1 MKRIKYLLAGA
12 LLMSM
17 SAPVIAQSEDQ
28 VAIKQATEIIK
39 STKNDVEKALKP
51 IYKANKKNPAVLV
64 GIGRAFLDQKNTEM
78 AMKYA
83 NLAMERDK
91 KYAPA
96 YILAGD
102 VEVMKDDGGAAAG
115 WYQQAKYFDPKNPDA
130 YFKYANILR
139 GRSPEEAVANLND
152 LRTQRPDIAVDALA
166 ARIYYNSNML
176 DKSMQ
181 YYEKVDKSKLENVD
195 ITNYAMAGYL
205 SQKRQKSLDMALYGL
220 SKNPRYAA
228 WNRIAFYN
236 YTDEGQIQDA
246 LKYAD
251 RLFNASDSAVIS
263 GYDYTY
269 YGQAYLGDKQYDN
282 AIKMF
287 EKALTANKENAELLN
302 NNKKGLSDAYLGKG
316 DFANAIKY
324 YEDYLVNVQKPS
336 ATDLAG
342 LGSIYTTM
350 AASQTGEEQKATYL
364 KADEVYK
371 QLGEKFPANI
381 DFANF
386 MRARVNSNLDPE
398 TKQGL
403 AKPFYEALAK
413 SLSEKA
419 SRDDVDNTRLIE
431 AYRYLGYYYLLQGNK
446 ATADS
451 YWKKVLE
458 LDPNNEVAKQ
468 ALGMK

>member
-1 MKRIKYLLAGA
+1 MKTIKYLLIGA
-12 LLMSM
+12 LLLGF
-17 SAPVIAQSEDQ
+17 SAPSMAQND
-28 VAIKQATEIIK
+28 VAIKQATQIIK
-39 STKNDVEKALKP
+39 STSPQTVEKALKD
-51 IYKANKKNPAVLV
+51 IVKANKKNPAVLV
-64 GIGRAFLDQKNTEM
+64 GIGHAFLDQKNTEL

-83 NLAMERDK
+83 ELAMARDK

-102 VEVMKDDGGAAAG
+102 VEVANDDGGAAAG

-139 GRSPEEAVANLND
+139 GRSPEEAVANLNE
-152 LRTQRPDIAVDALA
+152 LRAQRPDIAVDALA
-166 ARIYYNSNML
+166 GRIYYNSNML
-176 DKSMQ
+176 DKCMQ
-181 YYEKVDKSKLENVD
+181 AYEKVDKSKLEDVD

-220 SKNPRYAA
+220 SKNPRNAA
-228 WNRIAFYN
+228 WNRLACYN
-236 YTDEGQIQDA
+236 YTDEGKVEEA

-251 RLFNASDSAVIS
+251 RLFNASDSAKIS

-269 YGQAYLGDKQYDN
+269 YGQAYLANKQYDN
-282 AIKMF
+282 AIDMF
-287 EKALTANKENAELLN
+287 KKALTANAESKDLAN
-302 NNKKGLSDAYLGKG
+302 SNKKSLSDAYLAKG
-316 DFANAIKY
+316 DHANAISY
-324 YEDYLVNVQKPS
+324 YEEYLKNVKEPT

-386 MRARVNSNLDPE
+386 LRARVNSNLDPE
-398 TKQGL
+398 TKEGL
-403 AKPFYEALAK
+403 AKPFYEALAS
-413 SLSEKA
+413 SLSQKTD
-419 SRDDVDNTRLIE
+419 RDNVDNTRLIE
-431 AYRYLGYYYLLQGNK
+431 AYRYLGYYHLLKNDK
-446 ATADS
+446 TTADS

-458 LDPNNEVAKQ
+458 LDPENETAKQ

>member
-1 MKRIKYLLAGA
+1 MKAIKYLLVGA
-12 LLMSM
+12 LLIGF
-17 SAPVIAQSEDQ
+17 SAPSMAQDDA
-28 VAIKQATEIIK
+28 AISQATQIIK
-39 STKNDVEKALKP
+39 SSGANAEKALKD
-51 IYKANKKNPAVLV
+51 IIKANKKNPAVLV
-64 GIGRAFLDQKNTEM
+64 GIGRAFLDQKDTAL

-83 NLAMERDK
+83 TMAMERNK

-102 VEVMKDDGGAAAG
+102 IEVAKDDGGAAAG

-139 GRSPEEAVANLND
+139 GRSPEEAVSNLNE

-166 ARIYYNSNML
+166 GRIYYNSNML

-181 YYEKVDKSKLENVD
+181 YYEKVDKSKLEDVD

-205 SQKRQKSLDMALYGL
+205 SQQRQKSLDMALYGL
-220 SKNPRYAA
+220 NKNPRYAA
-228 WNRIAFYN
+228 WNRLAFYN
-236 YTDEGQIQDA
+236 YTDEGKVEEA
-246 LKYAD
+246 LKYAH
-251 RLFNASDSAVIS
+251 RLFNASDSAKIS

-269 YGQAYLGDKQYDN
+269 YGQAYLGNKQYDK
-282 AIKMF
+282 AIEMLK
-287 EKALTANKENAELLN
+287 KAITANADNAELAN
-302 NNKKGLSDAYLGKG
+302 SNKKGLSDAYLAMG
-316 DFANAIKY
+316 DYANAIAY
-324 YEDYLVNVQKPS
+324 YEDYLKNDKEIT

-350 AASQTGEEQKATYL
+350 ASSQTGEEQKATYL
-364 KADEVYK
+364 KADQVYK

-386 MRARVNSNLDPE
+386 LRARVNSNLDPD
-398 TKQGL
+398 TKEGL
-403 AKPFYEALAK
+403 AKPFYEALAN
-413 SLSEKA
+413 SLSA
-419 SRDDVDNTRLIE
+419 NTNRDNVDNTRLIE
-431 AYRYLGYYYLLQGNK
+431 AYRYLGYYYLVKNDK
-446 ATADS
+446 ATADT

-458 LDPNNEVAKQ
+458 LDPENETAKQ

>member
-1 MKRIKYLLAGA
+1 MKAIKYLLIGA
-12 LLMSM
+12 LLLGF
-17 SAPVIAQSEDQ
+17 SAPSMAQND
-28 VAIKQATEIIK
+28 VAITQATQIIK
-39 STKNDVEKALKP
+39 TTSPDAVEKALKD
-51 IYKANKKNPAVLV
+51 IVKANKKNPAVLV
-64 GIGRAFLDQKNTEM
+64 GIGHAFLDQKNTEL

-83 NLAMERDK
+83 ELAMARDK

-102 VEVMKDDGGAAAG
+102 VEVAKDDGGAAAG

-139 GRSPEEAVANLND
+139 GRSPEEAVANLNE
-152 LRTQRPDIAVDALA
+152 LRAQRPDIAVDALA
-166 ARIYYNSNML
+166 GRIYYNSNML

-181 YYEKVDKSKLENVD
+181 AYEKVDKSKLEDVD

-205 SQKRQKSLDMALYGL
+205 SQHRQKSLDMALYGL
-220 SKNPRYAA
+220 NKNPRYAA
-228 WNRIAFYN
+228 WNRLAFYN
-236 YTDEGQIQDA
+236 YTDEGKVEEA

-251 RLFNASDSAVIS
+251 RLFNNS
-263 GYDYTY
+263 
-269 YGQAYLGDKQYDN
+269 
-282 AIKMF
+282 
-287 EKALTANKENAELLN
+287 
-302 NNKKGLSDAYLGKG
+302 NKKSLSDAYLAKG
-316 DFANAIKY
+316 DHANAISY
-324 YEDYLVNVQKPS
+324 YEEYLKNVNEPT

-386 MRARVNSNLDPE
+386 LRARVNSNLDPD

-403 AKPFYEALAK
+403 LEEGFRVGSRERNSQTSFGHEIINKNVKVEEDEIIFHPLSVCLLHC
-413 SLSEKA
+413 SLSIIA
-419 SRDDVDNTRLIE
+419 DFHNT
-431 AYRYLGYYYLLQGNK
+431 
-446 ATADS
+446 
-451 YWKKVLE
+451 
-458 LDPNNEVAKQ
+458 NNPYMSGRK
-468 ALGMK
+468 

>member
-1 MKRIKYLLAGA
+1 MKAIKYLLIGA
-12 LLMSM
+12 LLLGF
-17 SAPVIAQSEDQ
+17 SAPSMAQNDA
-28 VAIKQATEIIK
+28 AITQATQIIK
-39 STKNDVEKALKP
+39 ATSPATVEKALKD
-51 IYKANKKNPAVLV
+51 IVKANKKNPAVLV
-64 GIGRAFLDQKNTEM
+64 GIGHAFLDQKNTDL

-83 NLAMERDK
+83 ELAMARDK

-102 VEVMKDDGGAAAG
+102 VEVAKDDGGAAAG

-139 GRSPEEAVANLND
+139 GRSPEEAVANLNE

-166 ARIYYNSNML
+166 ARIYYSSNML

-181 YYEKVDKSKLENVD
+181 AYEKVDKSKLEDVD

-205 SQKRQKSLDMALYGL
+205 SQHRQKSLDMALYGL
-220 SKNPRYAA
+220 NKNPRNAA
-228 WNRIAFYN
+228 WNRLVFYN
-236 YTDEGQIQDA
+236 YTDEGKIEEA
-246 LKYAD
+246 LQYAD
-251 RLFNASDSAVIS
+251 RLFNASDSAKIS

-269 YGQAYLGDKQYDN
+269 YGQAYLANKQYDN
-282 AIKMF
+282 AIDMF
-287 EKALTANKENAELLN
+287 KKALTANAESKDLAN
-302 NNKKGLSDAYLGKG
+302 SNKKSLSDAYLAKG
-316 DFANAIKY
+316 DHANAISY
-324 YEDYLVNVQKPS
+324 YEEYLKNVKEPT

-364 KADEVYK
+364 KADGVYK

-386 MRARVNSNLDPE
+386 LRARVNSNLDPD

-403 AKPFYEALAK
+403 AKPFYEALAS
-413 SLSEKA
+413 SLSQKA
-419 SRDDVDNTRLIE
+419 NRDNVDNTRLIE
-431 AYRYLGYYYLLQGNK
+431 AYRYLGYYHLLK
-446 ATADS
+446 DDKSAADG

-458 LDPNNEVAKQ
+458 LDPENETAKQ